1 MMIIT
6 TGKKLNTNQN
16 TMKSREQ
23 YNAYMKAYM
32 QNRRDN
38 MTFEEW
44 RQYRDKFNAYK
55 RKKYAERTPE
65 EIEKYKEYQR
75 NKQKF
80 YYFLK
85 KQSK

>member
-1 MMIIT
+1 
-6 TGKKLNTNQN
+6 
-16 TMKSREQ
+16 MKSREE

-32 QNRRDN
+32 QNKRDN

-44 RQYRDKFNAYK
+44 KVYRDKNNAYK

>member
-1 MMIIT
+1 
-6 TGKKLNTNQN
+6 
-16 TMKSREQ
+16 MKSREE

-44 RQYRDKFNAYK
+44 RKYRDKNNAYK

-65 EIEKYKEYQR
+65 EIEKYREYQR

>member
-1 MMIIT
+1 
-6 TGKKLNTNQN
+6 
-16 TMKSREQ
+16 MKTKEE

-32 QNRRDN
+32 QNKRDN

-44 RQYRDKFNAYK
+44 RAFRDRDNTGR

-65 EIEKYKEYQR
+65 QIEKYKEYQR
-75 NKQKF
+75 NKQKL

-85 KQSK
+85 KQGR

>member
-1 MMIIT
+1 
-6 TGKKLNTNQN
+6 
-16 TMKSREQ
+16 MKNREE

-44 RQYRDKFNAYK
+44 KEYRDKTNAYK

>member
-1 MMIIT
+1 
-6 TGKKLNTNQN
+6 
-16 TMKSREQ
+16 MKSKEE

>member
-6 TGKKLNTNQN
+6 SGKKLNTNQKN
-16 TMKSREQ
+16 MKSKEE

-32 QNRRDN
+32 QNKRDN